1 MTHNELTWKFLNEF
15 DVESSTQAKARAIS
29 LEHGVNVISP
39 AVGAQL
45 ALVAA
50 ATNAANIIEIGTGLG
65 LSGLWLLSGAPEA
78 TLTSIDPE
86 FEYHE
91 QAREL
96 FTEAGYPGYVAVTS
110 FGLYAK
116 AGIDINVVREPNDS
130 YWDNVWIKKPWC
142 QCYWGGRPTADA
154 FLSISLAADAAW
166 NDTRWKN
173 ARFNELLVAARSE
186 SDEAK
191 RAAVDAAKKILAAA
205 LAECDDGGTP

>member
-50 ATNAANIIEIGTGLG
+50 ATNATNIIEIGTGLG
-65 LSGLWLLSGAPEA
+65 LSGLWLLAGAPEA

-96 FTEAGYPGYVAVTS
+96 FTEAGYPASRVRLITGKALDVLPRMNENSYDIVLVDGDPAQVAQNVEHALRLVRVGGTVLVPHILQD
-110 FGLYAK
+110 G
-116 AGIDINVVREPNDS
+116 DIANP
-130 YWDNVWIKKPWC
+130 
-142 QCYWGGRPTADA
+142 
-154 FLSISLAADAAW
+154 
-166 NDTRWKN
+166 
-173 ARFNELLVAARSE
+173 
-186 SDEAK
+186 AK
-191 RAAVDAAKKILAAA
+191 RAGVIAGFRSVLTEATESENIVVALSPAGDGLLQFTKIA
-205 LAECDDGGTP
+205 

>member
-50 ATNAANIIEIGTGLG
+50 ATNATNIIEIGTGLG
-65 LSGLWLLSGAPEA
+65 LSGLWLLAGAPEA

-96 FTEAGYPGYVAVTS
+96 FTEAGYPASRVRLITGKALDVLPRMNENSYDDLMELVELYPEHVIEFSATEGEV
-110 FGLYAK
+110 GLIR
-116 AGIDINVVREPNDS
+116 GRNHVVWEVRL
-130 YWDNVWIKKPWC
+130 Y
-142 QCYWGGRPTADA
+142 
-154 FLSISLAADAAW
+154 
-166 NDTRWKN
+166 
-173 ARFNELLVAARSE
+173 
-186 SDEAK
+186 
-191 RAAVDAAKKILAAA
+191 
-205 LAECDDGGTP
+205 